1 VLRGESKLSYPLS
14 IAWSLVPEEMML
26 LAIDIGN
33 TNVVLGVFDG
43 ERMRENWRVGTKAQI
58 TADEYAM
65 IVKDLFGFAGLEFR
79 QIDGVILSTVVP
91 PLLPVMIEMSRKY
104 FHLDPLVVSIE
115 MRTGIAL
122 RYENPGEI
130 GADRIVNAVA
140 AFKLFGGPIIIV
152 DFGTATTF
160 CAVTKQGEYLGGAIT
175 PGIKISAEALY
186 QRAAKLPRVELARPS
201 TVIGH
206 DTVSAMQAG
215 ILFGYAG
222 LVDGIVER
230 MKKEFAPDARVIA
243 TGGLAELVAP
253 ETASIDE
260 VRPHL
265 TLEGLRLLYA
275 MNR

>member
-1 VLRGESKLSYPLS
+1 
-14 IAWSLVPEEMML
+14 ML

-43 ERMRENWRVGTKAQI
+43 ERLRESWRVGTKAQI

-79 QIDGVILSTVVP
+79 QIDGVIFSTVVP

-104 FHLDPLVVSIE
+104 FKLDPLVVSIE

-122 RYENPGEI
+122 KYDNPGEI
-130 GADRIVNAVA
+130 GADRIVNAAA

-186 QRAAKLPRVELARPS
+186 QRAAKLPRVELARPG
-201 TVIGH
+201 TVIGR

-230 MKKEFAPDARVIA
+230 MKREFAPDAKVIA
-243 TGGLAELVAP
+243 TGGMAELVAQ
-253 ETASIDE
+253 ETKSIHE